1 MCLPKNTPRLL
12 RKAADALHAYGGR
25 KAPRRKESAK
35 GQGDPAVKSPEQER
49 GAGSCSTFF
58 RIVFCVLHEAVKRI
72 NTGRQEKKI
81 KIVSFQAHDVNNS
94 EK

>member
-12 RKAADALHAYGGR
+12 RKAADALHEYGGR
-25 KAPRRKESAK
+25 KAPHEKESAK

-58 RIVFCVLHEAVKRI
+58 RIVFCVLCGPVKRI
-72 NTGRQEKKI
+72 NTWR
-81 KIVSFQAHDVNNS
+81 
-94 EK
+94 